1 MIEQFKDLEVRD
13 SGIMY
18 SSTLDQIK
26 MLHAMDP
33 DKAGELAI
41 SAIELL
47 LCGDISSD
55 DPMIRVMLMPAK
67 VIRDR
72 DKKKHDVKV
81 ETSKNKR
88 IAELKLD
95 IIAELHMKG
104 LKQRQI
110 GERLGL
116 SQQTISNRIA
126 IITTEFPHLLQDEE
140 LVKQAN
146 ACKNTSKKLVQT
158 CTNENKLVQN
168 GTGGNEVVQSSEDC
182 EVEEPIEKSKPK
194 LTATGRIAELG
205 F

>member
-1 MIEQFKDLEVRD
+1 
-13 SGIMY
+13 
-18 SSTLDQIK
+18 
-26 MLHAMDP
+26 MDP

-55 DPMIRVMLMPAK
+55 DPMIRVMLMPTK

-81 ETSKNKR
+81 ESSKNKR
-88 IAELKLD
+88 IVELKLD
-95 IIAELHMKG
+95 IIAELHLKG

-126 IITTEFPHLLQDEE
+126 IITTEFPYLLQDEE

-158 CTNENKLVQN
+158 CTNENKFVQN
-168 GTGGNEVVQSSEDC
+168 GTGSNEVVQVCEDC
-182 EVEEPIEKSKPK
+182 KVEEPIENSKPK
-194 LTATGRIAELG
+194 LTSTGLIAELG

>member
-1 MIEQFKDLEVRD
+1 MIEQFKDFETRD

-18 SSTLDQIK
+18 NSTLDQIK

-55 DPMIRVMLMPAK
+55 DPMIRVMLMPTK

-81 ETSKNKR
+81 ESSKNKR
-88 IAELKLD
+88 IVELKLD
-95 IIAELHMKG
+95 IIAELHLKG

-126 IITTEFPHLLQDEE
+126 IITTEFPYLLQDEE

-158 CTNENKLVQN
+158 CTNENKFVQN
-168 GTGGNEVVQSSEDC
+168 GTGSNEVVQVCEDC
-182 EVEEPIEKSKPK
+182 KVEEPIENSKPK
-194 LTATGRIAELG
+194 LTSTGLIAELG

>member
-1 MIEQFKDLEVRD
+1 MHLCWV
-13 SGIMY
+13 
-18 SSTLDQIK
+18 TLN
-26 MLHAMDP
+26 
-33 DKAGELAI
+33 
-41 SAIELL
+41 
-47 LCGDISSD
+47 
-55 DPMIRVMLMPAK
+55 
-67 VIRDR
+67 
-72 DKKKHDVKV
+72 VKV
-81 ETSKNKR
+81 ESSKNKR

-126 IITTEFPHLLQDEE
+126 IISTEFPYLLQDEE

-168 GTGGNEVVQSSEDC
+168 GTGSVQDSEDG
-182 EVEEPIEKSKPK
+182 EEEEPIENSKPK
-194 LTATGRIAELG
+194 LTPTGRIAELG

>member
-1 MIEQFKDLEVRD
+1 MIEQFRDFETRD

-18 SSTLDQIK
+18 NSTLDQIK

-33 DKAGELAI
+33 EKAGELAI

-55 DPMIRVMLMPAK
+55 DPMIRVMLMPTK

-81 ETSKNKR
+81 ESSKNKR
-88 IAELKLD
+88 IVELKLD
-95 IIAELHMKG
+95 IIAELHLKG

-126 IITTEFPHLLQDEE
+126 IITTEFPYLLQDEE

-168 GTGGNEVVQSSEDC
+168 GTGGNEVVQVCEDC
-182 EVEEPIEKSKPK
+182 KVEEPIENSKPK
-194 LTATGRIAELG
+194 LTPIGRIAELG

>member
-1 MIEQFKDLEVRD
+1 
-13 SGIMY
+13 
-18 SSTLDQIK
+18 
-26 MLHAMDP
+26 MDP

-81 ETSKNKR
+81 ESSKNKR

-95 IIAELHMKG
+95 IIAELHLKG

-126 IITTEFPHLLQDEE
+126 IITTEFPYLLQDEE

-168 GTGGNEVVQSSEDC
+168 STGVVQDSEDD
-182 EVEEPIEKSKPK
+182 EVKDPIEKSKPK
-194 LTATGRIAELG
+194 LTPTGRIAELG

>member
-1 MIEQFKDLEVRD
+1 MIEQFKDFETRD

-18 SSTLDQIK
+18 NSTLDQIK

-81 ETSKNKR
+81 ESSKNKR

-95 IIAELHMKG
+95 IIAELHLKG

-126 IITTEFPHLLQDEE
+126 IITTEFPYLLQDEE

-146 ACKNTSKKLVQT
+146 ASASFSAASAICFSRQGELFPHSSAWFKL
-158 CTNENKLVQN
+158 
-168 GTGGNEVVQSSEDC
+168 
-182 EVEEPIEKSKPK
+182 
-194 LTATGRIAELG
+194 
-205 F
+205 